1 MRPTRRP
8 SRFWASALPGLAGHL
23 ARTMPWTMLL
33 TGCVSGTAVLAL
45 LTRFASQTPL
55 DQGTVRMTFLPA
67 VAALAFVPHAH
78 FRPLIQATPLPLWIA
93 SVGQTLFALPV
104 LAVTCWVQLQLM
116 ASTAPPTDA
125 GHLPAVYPLLAQL
138 TAWSMLTLAIAACC
152 ERTRYAALS
161 GAIAVPVSFALIAAA
176 SFAPALERNLLT
188 PPAAPHTATT
198 AWYAIAAVALALAV
212 VALRDHWRRYTRRIH
227 L

>member
-1 MRPTRRP
+1 MRPTRQP
-8 SRFWASALPGLAGHL
+8 SRFWTSALPSLARHL
-23 ARTMPWTMLL
+23 IRTMPWATLL
-33 TGCVSGTAVLAL
+33 AGCVSGTAAMVL
-45 LTRFASQTPL
+45 LTRFAAQTPL
-55 DQGTVRMTFLPA
+55 DQGTVRITFLPA

-78 FRPLIQATPLPLWIA
+78 FRPLVEATPVPLWIA
-93 SVGQTLFALPV
+93 SVGQTLLALPV

-116 ASTAPPTDA
+116 ASTEPSADA

-138 TAWSMLTLAIAACC
+138 TAWSVLTVAIATCC

-161 GAIAVPVSFALIAAA
+161 GAIAVPVSFTLIAAA

-188 PPAAPHTATT
+188 PPAAPHAATV
-198 AWYAIAAVALALAV
+198 AWYAITAAALVLAIVAV
-212 VALRDHWRRYTRRIH
+212 RDHWRRYTRRIH